1 MADYSYE
8 LLSNQIYG
16 FIDEKH
22 RLGYRYSGADGVL
35 RNFQKY
41 LMDNEL
47 PPILSE
53 TSVMNWVDASKSSKN
68 RNEKIT
74 LIRQFALYLN
84 RMEENA
90 YIIPTTYRSLEHN
103 DFCPYIYSDKE
114 LVTLFRLADKYGRV
128 GKIPFSEKS
137 FPLILRMLYSCGLR
151 LSEALS
157 LKFEYVNLNDGII
170 TIKDT
175 KFFKDRLVPMHKNLT
190 NRCCEYVEKSIM
202 LISSNDYFFPSGKAE
217 RISNSTYYHYFRNL
231 LELSGIR
238 KKNTVGRGARIHDL
252 RHTFAVHNL
261 KKLDSEG
268 YDMNTILPILA
279 TYMGHTTYI
288 GTGTYLHLT
297 AELYPQIIDA
307 VEKAHANLLPSGGL
321 HDE

>member
-1 MADYSYE
+1 MTDYSYE
-8 LLSNQIYG
+8 VLSNQIYG

-22 RLGYRYSGADGVL
+22 RLGYRYPGADSVL
-35 RNFQKY
+35 RSYQKY
-41 LMDNEL
+41 LMNNEL

-53 TSVMNWVDASKSSKN
+53 TSVMNWVDASESCKTRN
-68 RNEKIT
+68 RKIT

-84 RMEENA
+84 RIGETA
-90 YIIPTTYRSLEHN
+90 YIIPTAYRSLEHS
-103 DFCPYIYSDKE
+103 DFCPYIYSNKE
-114 LVTLFRLADKYGRV
+114 LVTLFTLADEYGKV
-128 GKIPFSEKS
+128 GKIPLSEKS

-151 LSEALS
+151 ISEALS
-157 LKFEYVNLNDGII
+157 LKFKYVNLNDGII

-175 KFFKDRLVPMHKNLT
+175 KFFKDRLVPMHENLT
-190 NRCCEYVEKSIM
+190 KRCCEYVEKSIILM
-202 LISSNDYFFPSGKAE
+202 SQEDYFFPSGKE
-217 RISNSTYYHYFRNL
+217 DRISNATYYHYFRNL
-231 LELSGIR
+231 LDLSGIR
-238 KKNTVGRGARIHDL
+238 KKNATGKGARVHDL

-268 YDMNTILPILA
+268 YDMNTILPVLA

-307 VEKAHANLLPSGGL
+307 VEKAHANLLPTGGN
-321 HDE
+321 HYE